1 MELILGGTLGFKK
14 FAIFASGLGSN
25 ALNLISYARENADKF
40 SIEVL
45 VTDKE
50 DAPVIKNAQMLGVT
64 VEVIPFI
71 KTEYPKLD
79 KKNHE
84 EKILEA
90 LKKYNISWV
99 VLAGYMKILS
109 PQFLNNFYDQKLQKN
124 RVLNIHPSLL
134 PNFPGKDGYGDAFS
148 AGVPVS
154 GVTVHFVDSGIDAG
168 PIFLQRSFERFESD
182 TLEDFISR
190 GKKIEHELYREA
202 VKLVAEDRI

>member
-1 MELILGGTLGFKK
+1 VTLDFKR

-40 SIEVL
+40 SVEVL

-50 DAPVIKNAQMLGVT
+50 NAPVIALAKNLGIP

-71 KTEYPKLD
+71 STGSTKLD

-84 EKILEA
+84 EKILSA
-90 LKKYNISWV
+90 LLKYNISWV
-99 VLAGYMKILS
+99 ALAGYMRILS
-109 PQFLNNFYDQKLQKN
+109 PEFLNNFYDQKLQKN

-134 PNFPGKDGYGDAFS
+134 PDFPGKDGYGDAFS
-148 AGVPVS
+148 AGVPFS

-168 PIFLQRSFERFESD
+168 PIFLQRSFERNSSD

-190 GKKIEHELYREA
+190 GKKIEREIYREA
-202 VKLVAEDRI
+202 IKLVTEDQI

>member
-1 MELILGGTLGFKK
+1 MAFKR
-14 FAIFASGLGSN
+14 FAIFASGVGSN
-25 ALNLISYARENADKF
+25 ALNLISYARENAGKF

-50 DAPVIKNAQMLGVT
+50 NAPVIASAKQLGIP

-71 KTEYPKLD
+71 STGSAKAD

-84 EKILEA
+84 EKILSA
-90 LKKYNISWV
+90 LSKYNISWV
-99 VLAGYMKILS
+99 ALAGYMRILS

-134 PNFPGKDGYGDAFS
+134 PDFPGKDGYGDAYS
-148 AGVPVS
+148 AGVPFS

-168 PIFLQRSFERFESD
+168 PIFLQRSFERNSSD

-190 GKKIEHELYREA
+190 GKKIEREIYREA
-202 VKLVAEDRI
+202 IKLVTEDQI

>member
-1 MELILGGTLGFKK
+1 MAFKR

-25 ALNLISYARENADKF
+25 ALNLISYARENAGKF

-50 DAPVIKNAQMLGVT
+50 NAPVIASAKNLGIP

-71 KTEYPKLD
+71 STGSAKAD

-84 EKILEA
+84 EKILSA
-90 LKKYNISWV
+90 LSKYNISWV
-99 VLAGYMKILS
+99 ALAGYMRILS
-109 PQFLNNFYDQKLQKN
+109 PQFLDKFYDQNLQKN

-134 PNFPGKDGYGDAFS
+134 PDFPGKDGYGDAYS
-148 AGVPVS
+148 AGVPFS

-168 PIFLQRSFERFESD
+168 PIFLQRSFERNSSD

-190 GKKIEHELYREA
+190 GKKIEREIYREA
-202 VKLVAEDRI
+202 IKLVTEDQI

>member
-50 DAPVIKNAQMLGVT
+50 DAPVIKEAKKLGVA
-64 VEVIPFI
+64 VEVIPYI

-90 LKKYNISWV
+90 LKKYNISWII
-99 VLAGYMKILS
+99 LAGYMRILS
-109 PQFLNNFYDQKLQKN
+109 SDFLSNFYDISFKRN

-134 PNFPGKDGYGDAFS
+134 PDFPGKDGYGDAFA
-148 AGVPVS
+148 AGVPVT
-154 GVTVHFVDSGIDAG
+154 GVTVHFVDSGVDAG
-168 PIFLQRSFERFESD
+168 PIFLQRSFERHESD
-182 TLEDFISR
+182 SLEDFISR

-202 VKLVAEDRI
+202 VKLVIEDRI

>member
-1 MELILGGTLGFKK
+1 LAFKR

-50 DAPVIKNAQMLGVT
+50 NAPVIASAKQLGIP

-71 KTEYPKLD
+71 STGSAKAD

-84 EKILEA
+84 EKILSA
-90 LKKYNISWV
+90 LSKYNISWV
-99 VLAGYMKILS
+99 ALAGYMRILS
-109 PQFLNNFYDQKLQKN
+109 PQFLDKFYDQNLQKN

-134 PNFPGKDGYGDAFS
+134 PDFPGKDGYGDAYS
-148 AGVPVS
+148 AGVPFS

-168 PIFLQRSFERFESD
+168 PIFLQRSFERNSSD
-182 TLEDFISR
+182 SLEDFISR
-190 GKKIEHELYREA
+190 GKKIEREIYREA
-202 VKLVAEDRI
+202 IKLVTEDQI

>member
-1 MELILGGTLGFKK
+1 MAFKR

-25 ALNLISYARENADKF
+25 ALNLISYARENADKL

-50 DAPVIKNAQMLGVT
+50 NAPVIASAKQLGIP

-71 KTEYPKLD
+71 STGSAKAD

-84 EKILEA
+84 EKILSA
-90 LKKYNISWV
+90 LSKYNISWV
-99 VLAGYMKILS
+99 ALAGYMRILS

-134 PNFPGKDGYGDAFS
+134 PDFPGKDGYGDAYS
-148 AGVPVS
+148 AGVPFS

-168 PIFLQRSFERFESD
+168 PIFLQRSFERNSSD

-190 GKKIEHELYREA
+190 GKKIEREIYREA
-202 VKLVAEDRI
+202 IKLVTEDQI

>member
-1 MELILGGTLGFKK
+1 LGFKR

-25 ALNLISYARENADKF
+25 ALNLISYARENAEKF

-50 DAPVIKNAQMLGVT
+50 NAPVIINAQKLGVQ
-64 VEVIPFI
+64 VEVIPYTSTG
-71 KTEYPKLD
+71 KPKLD

-84 EKILEA
+84 EKILAA

-99 VLAGYMKILS
+99 ALAGYMRILS
-109 PQFLNNFYDQKLQKN
+109 PEFLANFYDQKLQKN

-134 PNFPGKDGYGDAFS
+134 PDFPGKDGYGDAFS
-148 AGVPVS
+148 AGVPFS
-154 GVTVHFVDSGIDAG
+154 GVTVHFVDSGVDAG
-168 PIFLQRSFERFESD
+168 PIFLQRSFERNSSD

-190 GKKIEHELYREA
+190 GKKIEHEIYREA
-202 VKLVAEDRI
+202 IKLVTEDRI

>member
-1 MELILGGTLGFKK
+1 LAFKR

-40 SIEVL
+40 SVEVL

-50 DAPVIKNAQMLGVT
+50 NAPVIASAKQLGIP

-71 KTEYPKLD
+71 STGSVKAD

-84 EKILEA
+84 EKILSA
-90 LKKYNISWV
+90 LSKYNISWV
-99 VLAGYMKILS
+99 ALAGYMRILS
-109 PQFLNNFYDQKLQKN
+109 PQFLDKFYDQNLQKN

-134 PNFPGKDGYGDAFS
+134 PDFPGKDGYGDAYS
-148 AGVPVS
+148 AGVPFS

-168 PIFLQRSFERFESD
+168 PIFLQRSFERNSSD

-190 GKKIEHELYREA
+190 GKKIEREIYREA
-202 VKLVAEDRI
+202 IKLVTEDQI